1 VVQCASPIAPNK
13 GARLLRVN
21 RVAPGRSRCQLRI
34 QKQTSRYSSGHRI
47 NRERL
52 PADAVLDPARLLQR
66 HAPMAAH
73 GAAGASS
80 KPVRRFVRS
89 PSDDQRRHR
98 WLRPQMK
105 MGKQP
110 APLPQVI
117 PLLHERST
125 AAGFDVITCSRLI
138 LRRSGA
144 ECAGVAI
151 YIFFSHS
158 SVEENSTT
166 SCLTCFIAT
175 RVRIEEIEAEGR

>member
-1 VVQCASPIAPNK
+1 
-13 GARLLRVN
+13 
-21 RVAPGRSRCQLRI
+21 
-34 QKQTSRYSSGHRI
+34 
-47 NRERL
+47 
-52 PADAVLDPARLLQR
+52 
-66 HAPMAAH
+66 
-73 GAAGASS
+73 
-80 KPVRRFVRS
+80 
-89 PSDDQRRHR
+89 
-98 WLRPQMK
+98 MK

-175 RVRIEEIEAEGR
+175 TLPRVTIEEIEAEGR